1 MKEKLVE
8 VAAAVV
14 ERGDGRFLLAQRPT
28 GKVYAGY
35 WEFPGGK
42 IEAGETPLAA
52 LRRELREELGLEIEQ
67 AVPWL
72 TRIYAYPHATVR
84 LNFLRV
90 MRWRGEPVS
99 RERQAFSWQRPGL
112 LSVAPM
118 LPANAA
124 ILRALE
130 LPLVYAI
137 TNPSYGGGE
146 AALSRLDHALRDGLR
161 LIQVRD
167 KNMPRDQLLEFTRE
181 IVTRARR
188 YGAKVLLNADPESA
202 AESGAD
208 GVHLTASRLATVCKR
223 PTLDWCATSCHTR
236 EELQRAAELGLD
248 FVVLG
253 PVVRTPTH
261 PDATPL
267 GWERFSAMVQGAPL
281 PVYALGG
288 LSLRDLSRARQ
299 AGAHGIAMVR
309 GAWRP

>member
-52 LRRELREELGLEIEQ
+52 LRRELREELGVEIEQ

-72 TRIYAYPHATVR
+72 TRIYTYPHATVR

-90 MRWRGEPVS
+90 VRWRGEPVS
-99 RERQAFSWQRPGL
+99 RERQAFSWQRPDL

-118 LPANAA
+118 LPANVAV
-124 ILRALE
+124 LRALE

-137 TNPSYGGGE
+137 TNTSEDGGE
-146 AALSRLDHALRDGLR
+146 AALSRLDHALRHGLR

-167 KNMPRDQLLEFTRE
+167 KNMPRDRLLEFARE
-181 IVTRARR
+181 VVTRAHR
-188 YGAKVLLNADPESA
+188 YCAKVLVNADAELA
-202 AESGAD
+202 TESGAD
-208 GVHLTASRLATVCKR
+208 GVHLTAARLAAVRER
-223 PTLDWCATSCHTR
+223 PTLDWCAASCHTR
-236 EELQRAAELGLD
+236 DELRRAAELGLD

-253 PVVRTPTH
+253 PVKRTPTH
-261 PDATPL
+261 PDAMPL
-267 GWERFSAMVQGAPL
+267 GWEKFAAMAQGAPL

-288 LSLRDLSRARQ
+288 LSLPDLLRARE
-299 AGAHGIAMVR
+299 AGAHGIAMMR
-309 GAWRP
+309 GAWQP